1 VASNVLLSR
10 AELSV
15 AVAGGGIGGLAAA
28 LALLHAGFDVQVFEQ
43 AAALGEIGAGI
54 QISPNASRLLHRL
67 GLAEALERTLPRAAR
82 PQDVLY

>member
-1 VASNVLLSR
+1 VTCSPGAGTRGKSGPRKVASNVLLSR

-43 AAALGEIGAGI
+43 AAALGETA
-54 QISPNASRLLHRL
+54 
-67 GLAEALERTLPRAAR
+67 
-82 PQDVLY
+82 